1 MSEKGLS
8 KIIIQVIFIILLIV
22 MFAIDKV
29 LHMVEPPLQDIWYMI
44 VLALAV

>member
-1 MSEKGLS
+1 
-8 KIIIQVIFIILLIV
+8 

-44 VLALAV
+44 VLALAVWVEPSLILNYFKKWK